1 MVKKTFSICLSLLL
15 FLVVAA
21 AIPLVATAERGVLAE
36 SVAPTEQV
44 ASTGQALKGK
54 GLYTSYC
61 IGCHGKRGDGISD
74 GAKAMTIKPRD
85 FTKGIF
91 KFKST
96 PAGTLPT
103 DADLL
108 QTISRGLSGSMMPSF
123 ASFTEQESRAVLQY
137 IKGFSPRWE
146 SEEVGEA
153 LVVPEVP
160 EYVDTKRS
168 RRRGKRVY
176 FGSGGCQVCHGSKGD
191 GHGAMSEILID
202 TWGNSVKPADFTKG
216 IFRAGGEPED
226 LFRTLK
232 AGVEGTAMPSFM
244 YILRDEDL
252 WNLTSY
258 LRSLKGEE

>member
-1 MVKKTFSICLSLLL
+1 MVKKTLSICLSLLL
-15 FLVVAA
+15 FLFVAS
-21 AIPLVATAERGVLAE
+21 AIPLVAKAEQDALPE
-36 SVAPTEQV
+36 
-44 ASTGQALKGK
+44 QALKGND
-54 GLYTSYC
+54 LYSSYC
-61 IGCHGKRGDGISD
+61 MGCHGERGDGLSD
-74 GAKAMTIKPRD
+74 GAKTITIKPRD

-96 PAGTLPT
+96 PYGTLPT

-108 QTISRGLSGSMMPSF
+108 QTISRGLPGSMMPSF
-123 ASFTEQESRAVLQY
+123 ASLTKQESRAILQY

-146 SEEVGEA
+146 SEEAGEA
-153 LVVPEVP
+153 LIVPTVP
-160 EYVDTKRS
+160 KYVDTKRS

-176 FGSGGCQVCHGSKGD
+176 FGSGGCQVCHGTKGD

-202 TWGNSVKPADFTKG
+202 SWGNSVKPADFTKG
-216 IFRAGGEPED
+216 VFRAGGEPED

-252 WNLTSY
+252 WNITSY
-258 LRSLKGEE
+258 LRSLKSDE